1 MGAPL
6 VAEGRT
12 FLLMG
17 SGEFEPWSEEVERA
31 ALARATGDGSVVIV
45 PTASVPD
52 GKDVFDGWAT
62 MGFEH
67 YRGMGVPATAVGLR
81 TRADAMR
88 EDLAP
93 RLGDASMVFFSG
105 GKPQYLAGVVEGTV
119 FWDRLL
125 AAMDRGAVFA
135 GCSAGAMIASREPF
149 GSGRVGRS
157 WVEGL
162 GLVPDTSFGVHWD
175 KARYIPGMRPFIM
188 SRVDHDGWFVGID
201 ERTAI
206 LGDGRAWTVF
216 GRRTAMVRHDGRTRS
231 YRAGESFSMQG

>member
-6 VAEGRT
+6 IAEGRT

-62 MGFEH
+62 MGLEH
-67 YRGMGVPATAVGLR
+67 YQAMGVPATAVGLR

-93 RLGDASMVFFSG
+93 GLADASMVFFSG
-105 GKPQYLAGVVEGTV
+105 GKPQYLAGVMGGTV
-119 FWDRLL
+119 FLDRLL

-135 GCSAGAMIASREPF
+135 GCSAGAMIASREGF
-149 GSGRVGRS
+149 GTSRVGRT
-157 WVEGL
+157 WLQGL

-175 KARYIPGMRPFIM
+175 KVRYIPGMRSYLM

-206 LGDGRAWTVF
+206 LGAGRAWTVF
-216 GRRTAMVRHDGRTRS
+216 GRRTAMVRNNGRTRS
-231 YRAGESFSMQG
+231 YRAGQSFSTLG